1 MTFDPHNLIHFFYC
15 ITLASAF
22 APARNARPST
32 AMKMAFDVES
42 QPGVIAPTGFWDP
55 FNLAKDI
62 DEETFTK
69 YRTAELKHGRVCQ
82 LAVVGFLAAEA
93 FRFPG
98 SIGGVDFADIPNGVA
113 ALNVLPAFGWAQI
126 AMSIG
131 YWETF
136 GWKQTEGSTP
146 GDFGFKGN
154 QPEPDNLMKT
164 RELQHCRLAM
174 IGAFELVCHS
184 LAKPE
189 ASVFDLNFY

>member
-1 MTFDPHNLIHFFYC
+1 MSFD
-15 ITLASAF
+15 AS
-22 APARNARPST
+22 
-32 AMKMAFDVES
+32 
-42 QPGVIAPTGFWDP
+42 QQIGVIQPTGFWDP
-55 FNLAKDI
+55 LNLSKDI
-62 DEETFTK
+62 DEATFNK

-82 LAVVGFLAAEA
+82 LAVVGFLAAESG
-93 FRFPG
+93 RFPG

-131 YWETF
+131 YWEMF
-136 GWKQTEGSTP
+136 GWKQVEGSTP
-146 GDFGFKGN
+146 GDFDFKGN
-154 QPEPDNLMKT
+154 QVADDLMKT

-184 LAKPE
+184 LAKPD